1 MKSEKTGCTIALRR
15 AYIKTLC
22 HYRDNE
28 CKQTLKTLKHFL
40 NSINCSKEYDEKH
53 YIVKRLLKHIAMA
66 EQDLATVNKLI
77 KDEKKELRNFIE
89 QKDEFYTKIRNNRQ
103 KDFARNV
110 LVKTD

>member
-1 MKSEKTGCTIALRR
+1 
-15 AYIKTLC
+15 
-22 HYRDNE
+22 
-28 CKQTLKTLKHFL
+28 
-40 NSINCSKEYDEKH
+40 
-53 YIVKRLLKHIAMA
+53 MA

-103 KDFARNV
+103 KDSARNI